1 MNTKIKLLLTLSII
15 LNFLFVGLLI
25 GNASKNLI
33 HEKDDKNH
41 FLEITKKLPPEKQ
54 KLVMEKFDALKS
66 ERDETKAQI
75 YKTRMEIAEIL
86 KAPEFDQKLYDK
98 KISKMHRLYRGK
110 AKKLANTIKELAIQ
124 FTPEER
130 AVLAEML
137 EKKHKSKW
145 HKDKNH

>member
-1 MNTKIKLLLTLSII
+1 MNSKIKLLLTLSII
-15 LNFLFVGLLI
+15 LNFLFAGLLI
-25 GNASKNLI
+25 GNASKSLV

-54 KLVMEKFDALKS
+54 KLVMAKFDALKS
-66 ERDETKAQI
+66 DRDETREKI
-75 YKTRMEIAEIL
+75 NKTRMEIAEIL
-86 KAPEFDQKLYDK
+86 KAPEFDQKLYDR

-110 AKKLANTIKELAIQ
+110 AKKLAKSIKELAVD

-137 EKKHKSKW
+137 EKKHKKKW
-145 HKDKNH
+145 RKSEKH

>member
-1 MNTKIKLLLTLSII
+1 MNRKIKFLLIISII
-15 LNFLFVGLLI
+15 LNFLFAGLLI
-25 GNASKNLI
+25 GNTSKKII
-33 HEKDDKNH
+33 HDKDHKNH

-54 KLVMEKFDALKS
+54 DLVMKRFHNLKNEHEKTK
-66 ERDETKAQI
+66 DEI
-75 YKTRMEIAEIL
+75 YKTRTEIAEIL
-86 KAPEFDQKLYDK
+86 KAPEFDQKLYDR

-110 AKKLANTIKELAIQ
+110 AKKLAKTIKELAVD

-145 HKDKNH
+145 HKNKKH